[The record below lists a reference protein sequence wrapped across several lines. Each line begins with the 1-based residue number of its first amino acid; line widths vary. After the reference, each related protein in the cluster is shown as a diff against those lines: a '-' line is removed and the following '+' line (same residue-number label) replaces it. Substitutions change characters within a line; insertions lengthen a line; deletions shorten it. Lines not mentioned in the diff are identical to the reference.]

1 MTDIAK
7 TAAGTGDDYH
17 LPSGF
22 QALILRIDGRVDIT
36 MHAIGELE
44 WGCELIG
51 INRTLGHSEWK

>member
-1 MTDIAK
+1 
-7 TAAGTGDDYH
+7 
-17 LPSGF
+17 
-22 QALILRIDGRVDIT
+22 